1 MTDAPGRWH
10 RLAPEACL
18 TLLGVTPAG
27 LASAEAEARLARDGA
42 NRLPHKPP
50 PGLARLFGRQFLS
63 PLIYL
68 LLAAAGVS
76 ILLGDWTDAGFIL
89 LVLSLNAGI
98 GAFQEWQAGDSAA
111 ALQRMIRL
119 AARVRRDG
127 RLADVPADQLVAG
140 DIVLLTAGQRI
151 PADIRLLSAID
162 LTVNEA
168 ALTGESGAVAKD
180 ARAMVADDA
189 MLAERTTLLHAG
201 TTVAQGRAEGVV
213 VATGGRTALGQIA
226 LSLADVAPVPPPLL
240 VRLERFSRW
249 LAVATVAIIVLL
261 GLLQYARGMGAA
273 DIFFLAVALAV
284 SAIPE
289 GLPVAITVALSI
301 AARRMAGRH
310 VIVRALP
317 AVEGLGACSMIATDK
332 TGTLTANRLAAQRLQ
347 LPDGRLLDH
356 TGLDAAT
363 LAIPMVADL
372 LEALVLCNEA
382 EGDGGDGDD
391 AVDAAL
397 LALATGVGLDV
408 AALRGAAAL
417 VDLLPYEPARR
428 AGAVV
433 VAQTGIPRLLIKGA
447 AETVL
452 PMCGLGPDDPVYRQ
466 AEDFAAAGYRVLA
479 VAGRTLDAP
488 PADGVAAELHD
499 LSLLGFVGLIDP
511 VRPEVPAA
519 IADCRAAGIG
529 VAMVTGDH
537 PATALAIGRAIG
549 LAVAPEAVVTGAE
562 LARLAGDPA
571 AFDARVAGSTIFARV
586 EPAQKLAIVQAMQR
600 AGHWVAVTGDGVNDA
615 PALTAADI
623 GVAMGE
629 TGTDVAR
636 EAADLLLTDDNFA
649 SIVHGVEEGRVVYD
663 NIRKIVLMLL
673 TTGLAEILIFVAAL
687 ALGLPPPLTA
697 VQLLWLNLVTNGV
710 QDIGLAFERGERNTL
725 RRPPRTSAESLLDR
739 RMLAVMLP
747 VSLYMMVTAI
757 WLYQQ
762 LLAGGAEV
770 DAARNVVLLLMV
782 LFENAIVLTVRSER
796 EPAFLRSPLGN
807 PVLLLA
813 VAAGLGLQVASQYL
827 PWLGAVLGSGPVAG
841 DLWLMVLAMAAG
853 LVVITELAKALA
865 QLGSNPDSSST
876 VPAR

>member
-1 MTDAPGRWH
+1 MTDVPGCWH

-18 TLLGVTPAG
+18 ARLDSSPGG
-27 LASAEAEARLARDGA
+27 LSTAEAQARLARDGA

-50 PGLARLFGRQFLS
+50 PGLVRLFGRQFLS

-89 LVLSLNAGI
+89 VVLSLNAGI

-140 DIVLLTAGQRI
+140 DIVLLTAGQRV

-168 ALTGESGAVAKD
+168 ALTGESGAVVKD
-180 ARAMVADDA
+180 ARAVVADHA
-189 MLAERTTLLHAG
+189 MLAERATLLHAG

-213 VATGGRTALGQIA
+213 VATGGGTALGQIA
-226 LSLADVAPVPPPLL
+226 LSLADVPPVPPPLL

-249 LAVATVAIIVLL
+249 LAVATVAIIILL

-332 TGTLTANRLAAQRLQ
+332 TGTLTVNRLAAERLV
-347 LPDGRLLDH
+347 LPDGRALDRAA
-356 TGLDAAT
+356 LDAAT
-363 LAIPMVADL
+363 LATPVVADL
-372 LEALVLCNEA
+372 MEALVLCNEA
-382 EGDGGDGDD
+382 EGDGDD

-397 LALATGVGLDV
+397 LALADGAALDV
-408 AALRGAAAL
+408 TALRGAAAL

-428 AGAVV
+428 SGAVV
-433 VAQTGIPRLLIKGA
+433 VSQAGIPRLLVKGA

-452 PMCGLGPDDPVYRQ
+452 PMCGAGADHPAHGL
-466 AEDFAAAGYRVLA
+466 AETFAAAGYRVLA
-479 VAGRTLDAP
+479 VAGRTLDTP
-488 PADGVAAELHD
+488 PADGIASALHD

-529 VAMVTGDH
+529 VTMVTGDH

-549 LAVAPEAVVTGAE
+549 LAVAPDAVVTGAE
-562 LARLAGDPA
+562 LARLADDPA
-571 AFDARVAGSTIFARV
+571 AFDARVARSAIFARV

-623 GVAMGE
+623 GVAMGAG
-629 TGTDVAR
+629 GTDVAR

-673 TTGLAEILIFVAAL
+673 TTGLAEILLFVAAL

-710 QDIGLAFERGERNTL
+710 QDIGLAFERGERDTL

-757 WLYQQ
+757 WLYQR
-762 LLAGGAEV
+762 LLADGAEV
-770 DAARNVVLLLMV
+770 EAARNVVLLLMV

-796 EPAFLRSPLGN
+796 APAFLRSPLGN

-827 PWLGAVLGSGPVAG
+827 PWVGSTLGSGPVAG
-841 DLWLMVLAMAAG
+841 DLWLTVLAMAAG